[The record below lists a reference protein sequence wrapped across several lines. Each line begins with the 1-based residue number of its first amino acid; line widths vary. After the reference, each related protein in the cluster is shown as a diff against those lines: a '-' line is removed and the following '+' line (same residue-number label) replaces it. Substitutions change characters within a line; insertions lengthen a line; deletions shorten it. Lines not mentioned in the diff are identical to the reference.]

1 MIKDASVVDNNLVIM
16 IETGDLMVMPL
27 NSAHAVETACC
38 RRNLIYCADAGVVN
52 KLRSIAEH
60 NIPKRLL
67 LLTFRGRCSLVF
79 KVIKVLTLFSQSQ
92 FIFF

>member
-1 MIKDASVVDNNLVIM
+1 MKFWHFTTQVFAEHKEIIMIKDVSVDDNNLVIT
-16 IETGDLMVMPL
+16 IETGDLMVMPI

-60 NIPKRLL
+60 NIPKEAIASY
-67 LLTFRGRCSLVF
+67 FQG
-79 KVIKVLTLFSQSQ
+79 
-92 FIFF
+92 

>member
-1 MIKDASVVDNNLVIM
+1 MIKDASVNDNNLVIT
-16 IETGDLMVMPL
+16 IETGDLMVMPI

-60 NIPKRLL
+60 NIPKEAI
-67 LLTFRGRCSLVF
+67 TSYFQG
-79 KVIKVLTLFSQSQ
+79 
-92 FIFF
+92 

>member
-1 MIKDASVVDNNLVIM
+1 MIKDVSVNESSLFIT

-60 NIPKRLL
+60 NIPKKAI
-67 LLTFRGRCSLVF
+67 TSYFQG
-79 KVIKVLTLFSQSQ
+79 
-92 FIFF
+92 